1 MERDLSEIKPLS
13 PQSDGHENY
22 DNAVGL
28 LHEEAK
34 SPQSIGNY
42 LTSKFSQFY
51 TVVRQKLG
59 HDFTPKTRTSAK
71 I

>member
-51 TVVRQKLG
+51 STKQPEG
-59 HDFTPKTRTSAK
+59 YY
-71 I
+71 